1 MTSPRLLRSAG
12 LAAACLIACWTAP
25 DLRAHLCNDVFAQ
38 AKDNLAVKVDIRDG
52 QLRVAKDATFRVY
65 LLNTMDRP
73 IANINLEV
81 EGAGFTATVKHD
93 PNWREFPQLKNAKKG
108 GKKEYFEV
116 TVARKSNT
124 PDGRYNLKLRLF
136 NGQKPTQEF
145 KTVDLDTAA
154 AIHELAPARNISIDG
169 NAGAAEWGSAF
180 LCTDFLEYAKSGQ
193 YFQYKPCQDQPRVRV
208 AADEKFIYCLMNF
221 QGGTDGMTSDTTTV
235 YLAASVEGSPVAVS
249 VDRLTGE
256 VKCDRGTDGIVVK
269 KDVSGS
275 VVECK
280 IPREKA
286 GLAGSKDFFLNAGRT
301 IVRGDGTKVSFWRGN
316 EISVK
321 DPVVFDRFVL
331 K

>member
-1 MTSPRLLRSAG
+1 MPRLLRSVG
-12 LAAACLIACWTAP
+12 FAAACLIAGWTAP

-52 QLRVAKDATFRVY
+52 QLRIAKDATFRVY

-81 EGAGFTATVKHD
+81 EGAGFTATVKPD
-93 PNWREFPQLKNAKKG
+93 PNWRGFPQLKTAQKG

-154 AIHELAPARNISIDG
+154 AVHELASARNINIDG
-169 NAGAAEWGSAF
+169 NAGASEWGNAF
-180 LCTDFLEYAKSGQ
+180 LCTDFLEYAKGRQ
-193 YFQYKPCQDQPRVRV
+193 YFEYKPCQDQPRVRV
-208 AADEKFIYCLMNF
+208 AADDKFIYCLMNF
-221 QGGTDGMTSDTTTV
+221 QGGTDGMTSDKTTV
-235 YLAASVEGSPVAVS
+235 YLAGAADGAPVAVS
-249 VDRLTGE
+249 VDRLTGTVE
-256 VKCDRGTDGIVVK
+256 CDRGTDGIVVK
-269 KDVSGS
+269 KDASGS
-275 VVECK
+275 AVECK
-280 IPREKA
+280 IPREKV
-286 GLAGSKDFFLNAGRT
+286 GLTGGKDFLLNASRT
-301 IVRGDGTKVSFWRGN
+301 IVRGESKKASFWRGN
-316 EISVK
+316 EYSVK